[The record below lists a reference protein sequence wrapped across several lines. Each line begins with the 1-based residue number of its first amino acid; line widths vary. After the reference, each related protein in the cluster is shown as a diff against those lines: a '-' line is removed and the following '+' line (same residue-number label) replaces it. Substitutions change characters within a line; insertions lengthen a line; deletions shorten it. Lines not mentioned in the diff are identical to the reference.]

1 MIIDEMKIRD
11 ERQFKALTG
20 VSPEEFQ
27 RLLPVFTT
35 SYKEMVQEQRGP
47 PRHTST
53 STRRGAKRQTAEH
66 ATQALFYS
74 VLLESLP
81 NL

>member
-35 SYKEMVQEQRGP
+35 SYKEMVQEQYEAWGVQ
-47 PRHTST
+47 
-53 STRRGAKRQTAEH
+53 KDNQ
-66 ATQALFYS
+66 LI
-74 VLLESLP
+74 
-81 NL
+81 